1 MSIPLRVK
9 VLSVIA
15 YVAAATMIV
24 AGWHPEVTLSAGA
37 FG

>member
-1 MSIPLRVK
+1 MSISLRVK
-9 VLSVIA
+9 VWSVIA